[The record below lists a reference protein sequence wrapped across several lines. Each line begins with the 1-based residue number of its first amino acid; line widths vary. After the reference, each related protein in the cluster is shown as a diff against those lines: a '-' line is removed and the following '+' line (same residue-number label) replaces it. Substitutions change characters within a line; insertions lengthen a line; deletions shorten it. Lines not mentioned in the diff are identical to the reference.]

1 VAEPSGTGRSKKL
14 LVELDEP
21 LRRSLEAFCKA
32 HYDAPQVSVVR
43 EALKR
48 FIETRLAAEPEMR
61 RRYDAAVAQRRTE
74 VRDTLKVLNLRAEG
88 K

>member
-1 VAEPSGTGRSKKL
+1 M
-14 LVELDEP
+14 ELDEP
-21 LRRSLEAFCKA
+21 LRRSLEAFCEA

-43 EALKR
+43 TALKA

-61 RRYDAAVAQRRTE
+61 KRYEAAVAQGRTE